1 MSKTIASS
9 RWAAL
14 CVGTLSA
21 WALVACGG
29 GGGGGGETS
38 PPPTTNTKPA
48 EPGPQLSGRVI
59 DGYVRGATVWLDL
72 NGNQKLDADEP
83 SAISTVDGQYTLAL
97 TPAQQD
103 CLPYTVTYVDVPV
116 GAIDQDTGE
125 VKQAYQLAIPPQLQA
140 LAKDQSLH
148 ASPLTTVLWEEMR
161 NGLSKDPA
169 LNSCQA
175 LKQDKALR
183 ERLKSELDDTLKRLV
198 ARHNLSAARIYA
210 DFVQSQDNT
219 ARQLAVDIVRGL
231 KAGFALRRQL
241 QQQNPDASYVR
252 AEVYRGRGTSAHD
265 RQGVWYRSH
274 SVKVGGLLRT
284 EKHELAEDLS
294 TVVRAD
300 YLRTVETRALSNGS
314 GNYTIYRIGY
324 RASVNTPSFRCS
336 LYEGVDTQD
345 KAGVG
350 YELLTRYTRTP
361 SLDSAAPCLNP
372 SAGEMDQVQGWDYY
386 VRYSQ
391 DQVDYTTM
399 ISIAP
404 GSVGSAELK
413 PWQRLSEQLTSLDLS
428 WLAPKLSNAG
438 YRFDEAVS
446 LPFDDWAKRAEDFRG
461 LPIIQEKFAFDAW
474 TRSSTLA
481 DGTSRKEC
489 SKDQGKTWGACGG

>member
-1 MSKTIASS
+1 MSETRSGP

-14 CVGTLSA
+14 CASGMAA
-21 WALVACGG
+21 WALIACGG
-29 GGGGGGETS
+29 GGGGGTDSNTS
-38 PPPTTNTKPA
+38 PPTNTKPA

-83 SAISTVDGQYTLAL
+83 STISTTDGQYTLPL

-116 GAIDQDTGE
+116 GAIDQETGE
-125 VKQAYQLAIPPQLQA
+125 VKQAYQMAIPPQLQT

-148 ASPLTTVLWEEMR
+148 ASPLTTVLWEELR

-175 LKQDKALR
+175 LKQDKVLR
-183 ERLKSELDDTLKRLV
+183 DRLKNELDDTVKRLV
-198 ARHNLSAARIYA
+198 TRHNLSAARIYA
-210 DFVQSQDNT
+210 DFVQSQDS
-219 ARQLAVDIVRGL
+219 AAHQLAVDIVRGL

-241 QQQNPDASYVR
+241 QQQYADASYVR
-252 AEVYRGRGTSAHD
+252 AEVYRGRGTSPHD

-274 SVKVGGLLRT
+274 SVKVGGLMRT
-284 EKHELAEDLS
+284 EKHELADDLS
-294 TVVRAD
+294 TMVRAD
-300 YLRTVETRALSNGS
+300 YLRTVETRPLNNGS

-324 RASVNTPSFRCS
+324 RSSVNTPSFRCN
-336 LYEGVDTQD
+336 LYEGLDTSD

-350 YELLTRYTRTP
+350 YELLTRYTRP
-361 SLDSAAPCLNP
+361 QSLDAAAPCL
-372 SAGEMDQVQGWDYY
+372 SASSGEMDQVQGWDYY

-399 ISIAP
+399 ISISP
-404 GSVGSAELK
+404 GSSGSSELQ
-413 PWQRLSEQLTSLDLS
+413 PWQRLADKLNTLDLA
-428 WLAPKLSNAG
+428 WLAPKLSSAG
-438 YRFDEAVS
+438 YRFDEAVT
-446 LPFDDWAKRAEDFRG
+446 LPFDDWAKRAEDYRG
-461 LPIIQEKFAFDAW
+461 LQIISEKFARDPW
-474 TRSSTLA
+474 TRTSTQA

-489 SKDQGKTWGACGG
+489 SGDQGKTWGSCGG